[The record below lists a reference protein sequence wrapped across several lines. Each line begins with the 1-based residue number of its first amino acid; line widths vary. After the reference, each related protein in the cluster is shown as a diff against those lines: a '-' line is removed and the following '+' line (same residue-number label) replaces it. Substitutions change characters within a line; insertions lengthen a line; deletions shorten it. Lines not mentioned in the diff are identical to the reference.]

1 MREPSFWWR
10 APGIEAALLAPFA
23 ATYGAVA
30 AQRLRRSGRKIGI
43 PVICVGN
50 LTVGGAGKTPTALAF
65 AQYLLAAGQRPFFLS
80 RGYGGRL
87 SGPLRVDPLHH
98 RADDVGDEPLLL
110 ARTAPTIIARDRAAG
125 AEAAQAAGA
134 SVMVMDDGFQNPSLA
149 KDFSVLVLDG
159 RRGIG
164 NGRVIPAGPLRAPLQ
179 AQLDHAHAMLVIG
192 AASPLSSAVIAAAGA
207 RGIPIFHGS
216 LEPDRNAVTA
226 LRGQRVLAFA
236 GIGDPDKFFVTL
248 TEAGIDVAARGSFPD
263 HHRYSRADA
272 EALLTQAASEDLLP
286 VTTEKDLARIAGV
299 DDLAALAKAARPLPA
314 TLRID
319 EEHALRKLLLAVLR

>member
-43 PVICVGN
+43 PVICIGN

-65 AQYLLAAGQRPFFLS
+65 AQILIAAGQHPFFLS

-87 SGPLRVDPLHH
+87 SGPLRVEPLRHC
-98 RADDVGDEPLLL
+98 ADDVGDEPLLL

-125 AEAAQAAGA
+125 AEAAQAAGS
-134 SVMVMDDGFQNPSLA
+134 SVIIMDDGFQNPSLA
-149 KDFSVLVLDG
+149 KDFSVLVVDG

-179 AQLDHAHAMLVIG
+179 AQLGRAHAVLVIG
-192 AASPLSSAVIAAAGA
+192 VASPLSSSVIAAATA
-207 RGIPIFHGS
+207 RGIPIFHGW
-216 LEPDRNAVTA
+216 LEPDRNAIAA
-226 LRGQRVLAFA
+226 LGGKRVLAFA
-236 GIGDPDKFFVTL
+236 GIGDPDKFFTTL
-248 TEAGIDVAARGSFPD
+248 TEAGIDVAARSGFPD
-263 HHRYSRADA
+263 HHRYSRAEA
-272 EALLTQAASEDLLP
+272 EALLAQAASEDLLP
-286 VTTEKDLARIAGV
+286 VTTEKDLARMVGV
-299 DDLAALAKAARPLPA
+299 DDLAALAKATRPLPV

-319 EEHALRKLLLAVLR
+319 EEDALQKLLLAVLK